1 MSTCRRQPSTFARS
15 LRSISGVSTLSLM
28 APPFAFPETNPA
40 VRKLAHFRHTSLRS
54 GLAGAGAE
62 ALARTRE
69 QLVQAPGELGEA
81 SLEHGPLRVR
91 LGHESLE
98 AAAKLR
104 FHVAEPALQAVDEL
118 LALPLEARRDA
129 AQSLLEPLR
138 AGVADVGEA
147 LRDHAL
153 GLPRVRLDA
162 AVELAC
168 QAPGRVLALRLD
180 RVREL
185 LGRGVGVAGG
195 AAGHRSLELLHLPPL
210 HVREAG
216 LDPPRRFGLLA
227 LDLLAQRPLATAKTL
242 VELVE
247 RAPPLALRALELGAR
262 RRRGLL
268 RRA

>member
-40 VRKLAHFRHTSLRS
+40 VRKLAHFRHTSVS
-54 GLAGAGAE
+54 GGLAGAGAE

-69 QLVQAPGELGEA
+69 QLVHAPGELGEA

-98 AAAKLR
+98 TAAKLR
-104 FHVAEPALQAVDEL
+104 FHVAEPALRAVDDL
-118 LALPLEARRDA
+118 LALPLEPRRDA
-129 AQSLLEPLR
+129 AQTLLEPLR
-138 AGVADVGEA
+138 TGVADVGEA

-162 AVELAC
+162 AVELAR
-168 QAPGRVLALRLD
+168 QAPGRVLALGLD

-185 LGRGVGVAGG
+185 LGRGIGVAGG
-195 AAGHRSLELLHLPPL
+195 APSHRSLELLHLPPL
-210 HVREAG
+210 HVREAR
-216 LDPPRRFGLLA
+216 LDASRSFGPLA
-227 LDLLAQRPLATAKTL
+227 LDLLPKRPLAAAEPL

-247 RAPPLALRALELGAR
+247 R
-262 RRRGLL
+262 
-268 RRA
+268 